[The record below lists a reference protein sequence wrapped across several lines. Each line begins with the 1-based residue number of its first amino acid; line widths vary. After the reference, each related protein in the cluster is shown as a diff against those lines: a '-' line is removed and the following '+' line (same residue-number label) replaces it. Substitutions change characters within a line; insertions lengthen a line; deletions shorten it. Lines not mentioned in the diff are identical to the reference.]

1 MSGSPSQ
8 QTDDSDTLS
17 YTSEKH
23 YIEDNL
29 ETLSI
34 YVDGSKKESDP
45 GRKALHSPSI
55 YGSTLKRP
63 QIARSGSQTSSAEMR
78 KYSENHMAGGGSGSV
93 AGGHTKNSGRKCISR
108 AQMAEPYE
116 LSQDLLDRQ
125 VEALSNKYGGGLLP
139 HNAANTIQRAYRR
152 YTMDK
157 KFKALTSSRNGKT
170 ENRLSR
176 RFASMLSGG
185 DYSSV
190 EGIATT
196 SSVGCHQ
203 GRGGDQVDS
212 SSNITITTQ
221 QHGHAE
227 CCVYNNSIK
236 TPGSHVT
243 VTASSTSLPSQL
255 DSSKSNTTLEQ
266 YQLHHQKLQH
276 HYQQQLHAQRKQLEH
291 HHKMQLQQQQQHI
304 MQQQQLHHLDSSSR
318 LVCIS
323 GINHH
328 VTTSP
333 GSSPVVVG
341 GGGGVTVHHDCH
353 NYSCSLMH
361 HTQQQQRL
369 QHQVGSAG
377 MKNKSKHNTEDE
389 DTDTIT
395 ADHSDADINTY
406 TPEYTPDRQSGRQ
419 AAEYTPDR
427 QSSRQAAEYTPDRQ
441 SSRQATEYT
450 PERQS
455 GRQGGLHPRAVG
467 GHCKVSVARPGHHS
481 HCTNCALQSQ
491 QQCIR
496 PIGSRKRAPD
506 VPKRT
511 VSRLTSFDVE
521 ESSELYPAAGGSS
534 HSRTCADMIGAA
546 SRVCADLHPGR
557 LCTNDLQHQVRV
569 CSPRATAALRDNNTS
584 QDSNNVYNFSSPN
597 SSTSSAAALA
607 KQELNRSL
615 VSSSSSSSA
624 AQTSR
629 DLNRNLHAINQCS
642 AVDSAINSSIGSSRS
657 TTSKDMFNNSN
668 YTVNEV
674 IRKRHYRTGLNIF
687 NKKPE
692 KGISYLITKG
702 FLDNSPAAVARFLIT
717 RKGLSKQMIGD
728 YLGNIS
734 NSFNMAVLNAFSNE
748 IDLSNS
754 YLDVALRKFQTY
766 FRMPGEAQK
775 IERLMEIFSQRYCV
789 CNPAFVSQLNSMDTI
804 FIMAFAI
811 ILLNTDLHTPN
822 LKPEKR
828 MKAEDFIRNL
838 RGIDEGVDPD
848 PVMLNGIYERIKAQE
863 FKPGSDHVTQVMKVQ
878 QTIVVKCPNL
888 AVPYRRLVCY
898 CRLYEVQ
905 DINKK
910 DKPGQHQREV
920 FLFNDILVITKIYS
934 RRKNS
939 VTYAFRNQFPLT
951 GMIVSLFENC
961 HYAHGITLTQRWDR
975 KVVITLN
982 ARNDHDRSK
991 FVEDLRESVAE
1002 MDEMEALRIEAELEK
1017 QHAGSSRVSVAGS
1030 TVTTSASGATDN
1042 RDSGVNDCDS
1052 QQSSTRSRYGGES
1065 GNLKRSAI
1073 NNSLLDLAE
1082 NHNTMPYP
1090 GFNIH
1095 DKPVR
1100 RGSVG
1105 SLDSGMSVSFQS
1117 GSAGSAGTVSQ
1128 ESSPQQ
1134 QQLIILTARNHHQL
1148 TGGAVRQSKQ
1158 SQNMSTNL

>member
-1 MSGSPSQ
+1 MNG
-8 QTDDSDTLS
+8 
-17 YTSEKH
+17 
-23 YIEDNL
+23 N
-29 ETLSI
+29 
-34 YVDGSKKESDP
+34 
-45 GRKALHSPSI
+45 
-55 YGSTLKRP
+55 
-63 QIARSGSQTSSAEMR
+63 
-78 KYSENHMAGGGSGSV
+78 GSV
-93 AGGHTKNSGRKCISR
+93 KNSGRKCLSR

-157 KFKALTSSRNGKT
+157 KFKAITSSRNKT

-176 RFASMLSGG
+176 RFASIVNAGNCSADAVDAISLCKNNVITQR
-185 DYSSV
+185 DQIIAESV
-190 EGIATT
+190 NNQAEVANLRTCT
-196 SSVGCHQ
+196 S
-203 GRGGDQVDS
+203 
-212 SSNITITTQ
+212 I
-221 QHGHAE
+221 HGE
-227 CCVYNNSIK
+227 CCALNNVVYSQGNSRNATGI
-236 TPGSHVT
+236 T
-243 VTASSTSLPSQL
+243 STSSLPSES
-255 DSSKSNTTLEQ
+255 DGSYSKSNTLEE
-266 YQLHHQKLQH
+266 YQLHHQKLQM
-276 HYQQQLHAQRKQLEH
+276 HYQQQIHAQRKQLQH
-291 HHKMQLQQQQQHI
+291 HHQMQLQQQMIQQHI
-304 MQQQQLHHLDSSSR
+304 QSEQSSKIM
-318 LVCIS
+318 CIS

-328 VTTSP
+328 T
-333 GSSPVVVG
+333 GNSSNCAVG
-341 GGGGVTVHHDCH
+341 LAQHECLNYNCTVS
-353 NYSCSLMH
+353 NSQWI
-361 HTQQQQRL
+361 QQQGNGL
-369 QHQVGSAG
+369 HQKIG
-377 MKNKSKHNTEDE
+377 KKINKMEEFETNLDSSQISNENVT
-389 DTDTIT
+389 
-395 ADHSDADINTY
+395 S
-406 TPEYTPDRQSGRQ
+406 Q
-419 AAEYTPDR
+419 
-427 QSSRQAAEYTPDRQ
+427 QSSRSMLNRSANWYT
-441 SSRQATEYT
+441 
-450 PERQS
+450 
-455 GRQGGLHPRAVG
+455 RANG
-467 GHCKVSVARPGHHS
+467 AKPGHHS
-481 HCTNCALQSQ
+481 HCINCALVHQEQRSI
-491 QQCIR
+491 C
-496 PIGSRKRAPD
+496 SRKRAPE

-511 VSRLTSFDVE
+511 VSRLTSLDIE
-521 ESSELYPAAGGSS
+521 ESSELYPARANETRCSGSS
-534 HSRTCADMIGAA
+534 NHRSCAEQLA
-546 SRVCADLHPGR
+546 
-557 LCTNDLQHQVRV
+557 LQI
-569 CSPRATAALRDNNTS
+569 CSPRGPQEGLTVNQQPLDMRSRENCTGIDLANQILL
-584 QDSNNVYNFSSPN
+584 SNN
-597 SSTSSAAALA
+597 SSTNRAAIQ

-615 VSSSSSSSA
+615 TSA
-624 AQTSR
+624 PTR
-629 DLNRNLHAINQCS
+629 DLNRNLHSSGTNKG
-642 AVDSAINSSIGSSRS
+642 DSSFNEFSSRS
-657 TTSKDMFNNSN
+657 TPTCKDSLFNNTS

-692 KGISYLITKG
+692 KGISYLIAKG

-734 NSFNMAVLNAFSNE
+734 NPFNMAVLNAFSNE
-748 IDLSNS
+748 IDISNS
-754 YLDVALRKFQTY
+754 YIDVALRKFQTY

-775 IERLMEIFSQRYCV
+775 IERLTEVFSQRYCV
-789 CNPAFVSQLNSMDTI
+789 CNPSVVSQLNSVDTV
-804 FIMAFAI
+804 FILAFAI

-838 RGIDEGVDPD
+838 RGIDSGADPD
-848 PVMLNGIYERIKAQE
+848 PEMLNGVYERIKTQE

-951 GMIVSLFENC
+951 GMIVSLFENSF
-961 HYAHGITLTQRWDR
+961 HSHGITLTQRWDK

-991 FVEDLRESVAE
+991 FVEDLRESIAE

-1017 QHAGSSRVSVAGS
+1017 QHATSRVTVSSTSTG
-1030 TVTTSASGATDN
+1030 TVTTASSQN
-1042 RDSGVNDCDS
+1042 RDSGVNDCESQDS
-1052 QQSSTRSRYGGES
+1052 SLRIRGSADS
-1065 GNLKRSAI
+1065 GNLKRSAL
-1073 NNSLLDLAE
+1073 NNSLLDLSE
-1082 NHNTMPYP
+1082 NHIPAVFTGINMR
-1090 GFNIH
+1090 

-1134 QQLIILTARNHHQL
+1134 QMQNTRGHQQHTQHASRARKL
-1148 TGGAVRQSKQ
+1148 SA
-1158 SQNMSTNL
+1158 NMSTNL